1 MIKKS
6 ILQIFL
12 LLIVIILGFFV
23 YNKYFNNKKLNN
35 SLKTTKVIESN
46 KSALEAN
53 IIYNI
58 EYSSYDNYGSK
69 YIIKATRG
77 KINNNN
83 KNLILMEGV
92 TATITPKDSLPIN
105 FKSNEAFYNN
115 TNYNTEFYGD
125 VLVTY
130 IEHEIRSDN
139 LDLDFNVN
147 LANIS
152 GNVFYKNLN
161 TSLKSDRISID
172 LLSKDTKI
180 FMNDKLKKIKIIN
193 IN

>member
-35 SLKTTKVIESN
+35 SLKTTQVIENN
-46 KSALEAN
+46 KSVAEAN
-53 IIYNI
+53 IIYDI
-58 EYSSYDNYGSK
+58 EYSSYDSYGGK
-69 YIIKATRG
+69 YIIKANRG
-77 KINNNN
+77 KINND
-83 KNLILMEGV
+83 KKDLILMEGV
-92 TATITPKDSLPIN
+92 TAIITPKNSLPIN
-105 FKSNEAFYNN
+105 FKSNEALYNN
-115 TNYNTEFYGD
+115 TNYNTKFYGD

-139 LDLDFNVN
+139 LDLDFDLN

-152 GNVFYKNLN
+152 DNVFYKNLN

-180 FMNDKLKKIKIIN
+180 YMNDKFKKIKIIN